1 MTWDVALILGI
12 DGLANGAVYLLAGL
26 GLVLIFSVT
35 RVVFVPFGDIAAF
48 AALTLAAFET
58 HRLPPTI
65 AMVTVLAALATATE
79 VIGLARRGEGKRIPK
94 AVLAWG
100 VLPLVPCA
108 LAWLA
113 ARPDVPAP
121 LYIAATVLLVVP
133 IAPLL
138 ARVVFQPIADAS
150 VLVLLIVSLALHFLL
165 SGLGLLFFG
174 PEGSRTQALAGGSI
188 ALGDGF
194 TVSGQIVLMVGA
206 AIVLSGLFFLVFE
219 CTVAGKALRATAV
232 NRVWARLVGI
242 RPARTALLAYGCASL
257 LAGLIGV
264 LIAPVTTMYYDSGFI
279 IGLKAFVAAIIG
291 GLVSYPMTAFGAL
304 AVGLV
309 ESFASFWSGALKD
322 VIVFSLLIPVLMLR
336 SFMTRHAEEE
346 EEEVDE

>member
-48 AALTLAAFET
+48 AALTLAAFEMG
-58 HRLPPTI
+58 RVPPTI
-65 AMVTVLAALATATE
+65 GLVLTLAAMAVLTE
-79 VIGLARRGEGKRIPK
+79 VASLARRGEFALIPK
-94 AVLAWG
+94 AFALWGMAPAVPCVLAW
-100 VLPLVPCA
+100 
-108 LAWLA
+108 A
-113 ARPDVPAP
+113 AVQSGMPAAVQ
-121 LYIAATVLLVVP
+121 IAASVFLVVP

-165 SGLGLLFFG
+165 AGLGLLFFG
-174 PEGSRTQALAGGSI
+174 PEGSRTAPLVSGSLP
-188 ALGDGF
+188 LGDGF
-194 TVSGQIVLMVGA
+194 AVSGQVILMIASG
-206 AIVLSGLFFLVFE
+206 IVLSGLFFLVFE
-219 CTVAGKALRATAV
+219 RTVAGKALRATAV
-232 NRVWARLVGI
+232 NRIGARLVGI
-242 RPARTALLAYGCASL
+242 RPARTATLAYGVASL

-264 LIAPVTTMYYDSGFI
+264 LIAPVTTIYYDSGFI

-291 GLVSYPMTAFGAL
+291 GLVSYPITAVGAL

-336 SFMTRHAEEE
+336 SFLTTHPDEN
-346 EEEVDE
+346 EEEVDR

>member
-58 HRLPPTI
+58 NRLPPTI
-65 AMVTVLAALATATE
+65 GLVAVLAVIATLTE
-79 VIGLARRGEGKRIPK
+79 IGSLIRKGEAAAIPK
-94 AVLAWG
+94 AILGWG
-100 VLPLVPCA
+100 ILPLVPCA
-108 LAWLA
+108 LAWA
-113 ARPDVPAP
+113 ASRAGAPAAVN
-121 LYIAATVLLVVP
+121 IAVSVLLVVP
-133 IAPLL
+133 IGPLL
-138 ARVVFQPIADAS
+138 ARIVFQPIADAS

-174 PEGSRTQALAGGSI
+174 PEGSRTQPLASGVI
-188 ALGDGF
+188 PLGEGF
-194 TVSGQIVLMVGA
+194 TVSGQVVLMVA
-206 AIVLSGLFFLVFE
+206 SAIVLSGLFFLVFE
-219 CTVAGKALRATAV
+219 RTVAGKALRATAV
-232 NRVWARLVGI
+232 NRVGARLVGI
-242 RPARTALLAYGCASL
+242 RPARTALLAYGSASL

-291 GLVSYPMTAFGAL
+291 GLVSYPMTAVGAL
-304 AVGLV
+304 AVGVV

-336 SFMTRHAEEE
+336 SFLSVHSEEE
-346 EEEVDE
+346 EDEVEQ

>member
-35 RVVFVPFGDIAAF
+35 RVVFVPFGDVAAF

-58 HRLPPTI
+58 NRMPPTI
-65 AMVTVLAALATATE
+65 GLVLTLALLAMLTE
-79 VIGLARRGEGKRIPK
+79 IGSLLRRGEHAQIPK
-94 AVLAWG
+94 AIALWGLA
-100 VLPLVPCA
+100 PAVPCL

-113 ARPDVPAP
+113 AHFSAPAA
-121 LYIAATVLLVVP
+121 LQVIASVLLVVP

-138 ARVVFQPIADAS
+138 ARVVYQPIADAS

-174 PEGSRTQALAGGSI
+174 PEGSRTAPLASGTL

-194 TVSGQIVLMVGA
+194 TVSGQVMLMVA
-206 AIVLSGLFFLVFE
+206 SAIVLSAMFFLVFE
-219 CTVAGKALRATAV
+219 RTVAGKALRATAV
-232 NRVWARLVGI
+232 NRVGARLVGI
-242 RPARTALLAYGCASL
+242 RPARTAMLAYGCASL

-291 GLVSYPMTAFGAL
+291 GLVSYPITALGAI

-336 SFMTRHAEEE
+336 SFFTPQADED
-346 EEEVDE
+346 EEEVDQ

>member
-12 DGLANGAVYLLAGL
+12 DGLANGAIYLLAGL

-58 HRLPPTI
+58 GRLPPTI
-65 AMVTVLAALATATE
+65 GMVVVLAVLAAGTE
-79 VIGLARRGEGKRIPK
+79 VASLVRRGEARRTPMAI
-94 AVLAWG
+94 LTWG
-100 VLPLVPCA
+100 VLPLLPCA

-113 ARPDVPAP
+113 SGPGIPA
-121 LYIAATVLLVVP
+121 AAHVAMAVLLVVP

-138 ARVVFQPIADAS
+138 GRVVFQPIADAS

-174 PEGSRTQALAGGSI
+174 PEGSRTQPLASGSI
-188 ALGDGF
+188 PLGDGF
-194 TVSGQIVLMVGA
+194 SVSGQVILMVGA

-219 CTVAGKALRATAV
+219 RTTTGKALRATAV
-232 NRVWARLVGI
+232 NRVGARLVGI
-242 RPARTALLAYGCASL
+242 RPARTALMAYACASL

-291 GLVSYPMTAFGAL
+291 GLVSYPMTAIGAL
-304 AVGLV
+304 SVGVV

-336 SFMTRHAEEE
+336 SFLARHTEEE
-346 EEEVDE
+346 EEEIDQ